1 MGDSDEDKLLG
12 EIRDALKLRR
22 EINEGDVVI
31 LDSGKANAAIECL
44 TTLFNTPDVMFVAP
58 KKKQFFWTENV
69 GLGVLIV
76 IAAGAILSALILAM
90 HGSGF
95 L

>member
-1 MGDSDEDKLLG
+1 MSESAEDKLLS

-58 KKKQFFWTENV
+58 KKKLFWTENI
-69 GLGVLIV
+69 GLGAMSV
-76 IAAGAILSALILAM
+76 IAAGIILVALLLAM

>member
-1 MGDSDEDKLLG
+1 MGELDEDKLLN

-44 TTLFNTPDVMFVAP
+44 TTLFNTPDVMFVEP
-58 KKKQFFWTENV
+58 KKKLFWTENV

-76 IAAGAILSALILAM
+76 IASGTILSALILAM